1 METEDFKITRE
12 EIVNCNNDS
21 YLKIQVKGCR
31 DISNDPI
38 CLYKE
43 SINCWVFFN
52 NGNCICILTD
62 GEVDVLLNK
71 IAKCVNNERFLFQYD
86 VSYTLQKE
94 LSFPENKHF
103 KEEHKKEEYH
113 IQEDIPCCFNC
124 RFSYKYHSEA
134 LHCENKKSNMDCI
147 HYLGICK
154 LYEHK

>member
-12 EIVNCNNDS
+12 EIVNCNNNS
-21 YLKIQVKGCR
+21 HIKMQVTGCR
-31 DISNDPI
+31 NISNDPI

-43 SINCWVFFN
+43 NINCWIFFN
-52 NGNCICILTD
+52 NDNCICKLTD
-62 GEVDVLLNK
+62 DEVDVLLNK

-124 RFSYKYHSEA
+124 RFSYKYHSET
-134 LHCENKKSNMDCI
+134 LHCENKKCNMDYTD
-147 HYLGICK
+147 YLGICK
-154 LYEHK
+154 LYKHK